1 MKSIRRLETI
11 VGGGKNMA
19 TTQITAYKEILEFL
33 VSTSCAEE
41 ILSFYPSL
49 GTVERVRDLVD
60 GNSEGRLNYKER
72 AELQAVVDLIPYMH
86 AYRIW
91 ATNRLSAH

>member
-1 MKSIRRLETI
+1 MT
-11 VGGGKNMA
+11 

-33 VSTSCAEE
+33 VSTTSCAEE

-49 GTVERVRDLVD
+49 GTLERVRDLVD
-60 GNSEGRLNYKER
+60 GNSAGTLNYKEK
-72 AELQAVVDLIPYMH
+72 AELQAVVDLIPYMR
-86 AYRIW
+86 AYRTW